1 MGLLAGLIG
10 LPFAPLR
17 GTVWLAQQIAD
28 EADRRMNDPAF
39 IRQQLDEIATARS
52 TGALPPEEAD
62 RMERELVGRLL
73 HRARLQRGSRGGA
86 EHGGPDHERAV

>member
-1 MGLLAGLIG
+1 MGLLTGIIG

-17 GTVWLAQQIAD
+17 GTVWLAQQVAD

-52 TGALPPEEAD
+52 TGALPPDEAD

-73 HRARLQRGSRGGA
+73 QRKAAARQAGRG
-86 EHGGPDHERAV
+86 